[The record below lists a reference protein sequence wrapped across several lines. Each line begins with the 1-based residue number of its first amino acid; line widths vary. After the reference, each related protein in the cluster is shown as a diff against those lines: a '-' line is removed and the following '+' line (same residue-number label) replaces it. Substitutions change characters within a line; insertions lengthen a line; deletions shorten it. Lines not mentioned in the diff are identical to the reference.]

1 MFANNAATVGIQVR
15 RISTIL
21 RDTRVKF
28 LHEKGVD
35 ESDKERLTK
44 KRERIRPLIKISM
57 YFKAEK
63 YN

>member
-1 MFANNAATVGIQVR
+1 MFANNAASVGIQVR

-35 ESDKERLTK
+35 ESDKERLAK
-44 KRERIRPLIKISM
+44 KKERDPALD
-57 YFKAEK
+57 
-63 YN
+63 

>member
-1 MFANNAATVGIQVR
+1 MFTNNAASVGMQVR

-35 ESDKERLTK
+35 ESDKERLAK
-44 KRERIRPLIKISM
+44 EGEGLGPWLKLV
-57 YFKAEK
+57 FKAEK
-63 YN
+63 YH

>member
-1 MFANNAATVGIQVR
+1 MFTNNAASVGMQVR

-35 ESDKERLTK
+35 EADKERLAK
-44 KRERIRPLIKISM
+44 EGEDSA
-57 YFKAEK
+57 FD
-63 YN
+63 

>member
-1 MFANNAATVGIQVR
+1 MFANNVASVGIQVR

-35 ESDKERLTK
+35 ESDKERLAK
-44 KRERIRPLIKISM
+44 EGEGLGLWLKLV
-57 YFKAEK
+57 FKAEK
-63 YN
+63 YP